1 MLSVMKIAKRRGK
14 SRHSD
19 IPGFR
24 QYLKSKSENY
34 MNNNWDNI
42 QQQQQEKTISIQ
54 QQLEKTISI
63 QQQQQE
69 NTIRIQQQQQEKTS
83 SIQQQQEKTI
93 SIQQ

>member
-14 SRHSD
+14 SRHSG

-54 QQLEKTISI
+54 QQLEKTISNKKSHEI
-63 QQQQQE
+63 
-69 NTIRIQQQQQEKTS
+69 
-83 SIQQQQEKTI
+83 
-93 SIQQ
+93 